1 MLILAS
7 LPILLIL
14 LLMVGFRLSAV
25 KAGTAGYLA
34 ALIIALAFFGANFQT
49 LATSHLKAITLSLDV
64 LSIIWTAYLLYRVSD
79 EAGAIEAIGRA
90 LPQLTRDKGM
100 QAILIGWVFAS
111 FLQGTGGFG
120 VPVAVTAPLL
130 VGLGFSPLRAVLIP
144 TIGHGWAVTFGSLG
158 SSFNALIT
166 STGLPAEYL
175 APASALF
182 LGLATL
188 PTGLMVVALANEKT
202 RKVSKGYNNFPDN
215 GDELD
220 DFKTQ
225 AKIKPFGSLL
235 DKRPARRA
243 WRKLALKAVVI
254 GAVMGIVQYLVAVKL
269 GMWHIAS
276 FAGGMAGLGFSIII
290 IRWGQPSQKQERSV
304 EKLVS
309 PSEIP
314 PSRNAQSFSSSIKS
328 RASVL
333 IPLSPYIALI
343 FYTAITLFFPKSAF
357 THPSAILFYSAATA
371 FFIFNRVGLYDE
383 GAGKGILLQTAKK
396 MKLSSISIFLMVSM
410 AMIMQFSGMTEALA
424 RGVAESVGTGYPF
437 IASWIGA
444 MGAFITGSNTNSNIL
459 FANLQMQTA
468 ELLGYSVPIIL
479 AAQTAGAGLA
489 SVVAPAKLIV
499 GASTVGM
506 EGKEGEVLRAAIG
519 YAAGLVLFISFLT
532 ILGILL

>member
-215 GDELD
+215 GDEL
-220 DFKTQ
+220 KIQ
-225 AKIKPFGSLL
+225 AKIKSFGSLL
-235 DKRPARRA
+235 DERPRHAHL
-243 WRKLALKAVVI
+243 KLAIRALSI